1 MNIQIQNVSDGEFS
15 EKTKEDDQRKVN
27 SLIIIGVILSIFWM
41 AGVGSIISIV
51 FGLKAKRIIKRAS
64 GNITG
69 IGGVYWCLIVGW
81 LGLIMS
87 LLIFIAIV
95 LPIFF
100 KKY

>member
-1 MNIQIQNVSDGEFS
+1 VYIQIQNVSDEQFS
-15 EKTKEDDQRKVN
+15 EKTREDVQRKVN
-27 SLIIIGVILSIFWM
+27 SLIRIGVILSIFWM

-51 FGLKAKRIIKRAS
+51 LGLKVKRIIKRSS

-69 IGGVYWCLIVGW
+69 IGGVYWCLIVGC

-87 LLIFIAIV
+87 LLTFIAII
-95 LPIFF
+95 LPIFL